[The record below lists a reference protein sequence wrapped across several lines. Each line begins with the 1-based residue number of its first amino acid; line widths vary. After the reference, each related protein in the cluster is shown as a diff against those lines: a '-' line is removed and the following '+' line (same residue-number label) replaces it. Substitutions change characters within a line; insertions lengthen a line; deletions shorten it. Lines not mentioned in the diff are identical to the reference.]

1 MKNVVGM
8 FDNVRDAEAAVR
20 DLRNAGVQD
29 ADISFVGRD
38 KDEAT
43 MASNEYLAEGHSEA
57 AEGAGLGATS
67 GTVVGGLTGLLVG
80 LGILAIP
87 GVGPVI
93 AAGTLATALGT
104 TALGAGIGAAA
115 GGLLGA
121 LVGAGVPEEDAHIYA
136 EGIRRGNALVMAR
149 VNDTMVD
156 TTIDIMDRHNVVDID
171 ERAQSYRDTGWSG
184 FDANAEPYSS
194 GDRGYATMGDTDT
207 SIDRDDY
214 DRSSKVGTA
223 GGVVA
228 GAATGAALGSA
239 GGPVGTVIGGVAGA
253 VTGGAAGAAGD
264 AAGVE
269 ASDNDYTTNTPGY
282 RENAVGSSLD
292 TTGTNYSTSDNTYGT
307 ASTDYGTTSG
317 GYNTSSTSYGSAD
330 DTNSSIDRGDYDRSS
345 KVGTAGGAVAGAAT
359 GAALGSAG
367 GPVGTV
373 IGGVAGAVTGGA
385 AGAAGDAAGVEASD
399 NDSLGSTDYS
409 TRELG
414 GASGMSYGSTTS
426 GDYSSVDT
434 NYTTTD
440 MTSGL
445 GTSRRSRMYDA
456 TTSSSADIYGGD
468 AMHQG
473 SGDSMTS
480 RIENATERGLNTDLD
495 QDGDVG
501 RSHNTNY

>member
-136 EGIRRGNALVMAR
+136 EGIRRGNALVMAC
-149 VNDTMVD
+149 VDDTMVD

-194 GDRGYATMGDTDT
+194 GDRGYATMGDTDS
-207 SIDRDDY
+207 SIDRD
-214 DRSSKVGTA
+214 
-223 GGVVA
+223 
-228 GAATGAALGSA
+228 
-239 GGPVGTVIGGVAGA
+239 
-253 VTGGAAGAAGD
+253 
-264 AAGVE
+264 
-269 ASDNDYTTNTPGY
+269 
-282 RENAVGSSLD
+282 
-292 TTGTNYSTSDNTYGT
+292 
-307 ASTDYGTTSG
+307 
-317 GYNTSSTSYGSAD
+317 
-330 DTNSSIDRGDYDRSS
+330 DYDRSS

-385 AGAAGDAAGVEASD
+385 VGAAGDAAGVEASD

-414 GASGMSYGSTTS
+414 GASGISYGSTTS
-426 GDYSSVDT
+426 GDYSSADT
-434 NYTTTD
+434 DYTTTD

>member
-149 VNDTMVD
+149 VDDTMVD

-194 GDRGYATMGDTDT
+194 GDRGYATMGDTDS
-207 SIDRDDY
+207 SIDRD
-214 DRSSKVGTA
+214 
-223 GGVVA
+223 
-228 GAATGAALGSA
+228 
-239 GGPVGTVIGGVAGA
+239 
-253 VTGGAAGAAGD
+253 
-264 AAGVE
+264 
-269 ASDNDYTTNTPGY
+269 
-282 RENAVGSSLD
+282 
-292 TTGTNYSTSDNTYGT
+292 
-307 ASTDYGTTSG
+307 
-317 GYNTSSTSYGSAD
+317 
-330 DTNSSIDRGDYDRSS
+330 DYDRSS

-385 AGAAGDAAGVEASD
+385 VGAAGDAAGVEASD

-414 GASGMSYGSTTS
+414 GASGISYGSTTS
-426 GDYSSVDT
+426 GDYSSADT
-434 NYTTTD
+434 DYTTTD

>member
-223 GGVVA
+223 GG
-228 GAATGAALGSA
+228 
-239 GGPVGTVIGGVAGA
+239 
-253 VTGGAAGAAGD
+253 
-264 AAGVE
+264 
-269 ASDNDYTTNTPGY
+269 
-282 RENAVGSSLD
+282 
-292 TTGTNYSTSDNTYGT
+292 
-307 ASTDYGTTSG
+307 
-317 GYNTSSTSYGSAD
+317 
-330 DTNSSIDRGDYDRSS
+330 
-345 KVGTAGGAVAGAAT
+345 AVAGAAT